1 MFEKMTH
8 LMIFVRDYE
17 EALDFYTNKLGFKK
31 VSDVNPGKGW
41 RFLTVA
47 PKGEGTEVIFYAR
60 FIGARRGRGQADEGR
75 DRQSINNDVQG
86 R

>member
-8 LMIFVRDYE
+8 VMIFVRDYE

-47 PKGEGTEVIFYAR
+47 PKGEGTE
-60 FIGARRGRGQADEGR
+60 E
-75 DRQSINNDVQG
+75 
-86 R
+86 

>member
-1 MFEKMTH
+1 MRLQYVRKNDSH
-8 LMIFVRDYE
+8 VMIFVRDYE

-47 PKGEGTEVIFYAR
+47 PKGEGTEIILHIPDPRSAW
-60 FIGARRGRGQADEGR
+60 GGRGQADE
-75 DRQSINNDVQG
+75 
-86 R
+86 